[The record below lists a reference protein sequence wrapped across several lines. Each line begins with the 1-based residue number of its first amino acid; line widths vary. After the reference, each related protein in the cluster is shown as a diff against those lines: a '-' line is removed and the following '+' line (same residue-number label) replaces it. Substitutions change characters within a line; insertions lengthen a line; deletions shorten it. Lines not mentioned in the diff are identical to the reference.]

1 MILGTGID
9 MIEVERVA
17 FSAGRD
23 SGFRE
28 MVFSKR
34 EIEYCESKA
43 SPFQHYAARF
53 AAKEAFLKAIGR
65 GWDSSLALH
74 EIEIVNEVNG
84 KPRLLLSG
92 KTAETLESL
101 EIRSIHV
108 SLSHLKTYAS
118 AVVIV
123 ES

>member
-1 MILGTGID
+1 

-118 AVVIV
+118 AIVIL